1 MFSPENQINKTYGDA
16 GSCCRCGRKNATG
29 PSDGGSEWRK
39 KLAIVHVLPH
49 LKNIEEKKIYKCI
62 CISRQ
67 PFFLTWSHLQVFFLS
82 CWTTFHMIRH
92 KISFHIWIYEFEF
105 KIYAFHTKHI
115 LRLKP
120 AKFVDNKTKLLGR
133 LQTFIIDSKDNTI
146 HFVSIKI
153 STICNFFS
161 EHLYKLFT
169 PHFRSKGFVKNQR
182 LLSNCL
188 IA

>member
-1 MFSPENQINKTYGDA
+1 MFFRILKILKKKKSINVYASLDNLFSSLGRI
-16 GSCCRCGRKNATG
+16 CRC
-29 PSDGGSEWRK
+29 
-39 KLAIVHVLPH
+39 
-49 LKNIEEKKIYKCI
+49 
-62 CISRQ
+62 
-67 PFFLTWSHLQVFFLS
+67 FFLS

-120 AKFVDNKTKLLGR
+120 AKFVDNTTKLLGR

-169 PHFRSKGFVKNQR
+169 PHFRSKGFVKIQR